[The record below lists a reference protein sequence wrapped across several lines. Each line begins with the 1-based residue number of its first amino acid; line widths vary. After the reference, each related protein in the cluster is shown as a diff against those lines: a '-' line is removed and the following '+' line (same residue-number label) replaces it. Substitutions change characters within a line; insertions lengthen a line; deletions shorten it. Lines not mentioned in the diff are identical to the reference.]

1 MLLSKDLFE
10 IEKNFWT
17 GDAAYYRRHLADDCM
32 VVFTEMAGL
41 KSKEEIASMIKDGM
55 RWRNLDIKE
64 KGLVELCRR
73 RRHPELP
80 SQCHAGDRRAVRG
93 AGQQCLCEAEWRME
107 NGVSSS
113 DAAHAALI
121 EGC

>member
-55 RWRNLDIKE
+55 RWRKLDIKE
-64 KGLVELCRR
+64 KGLVELADGVA
-73 RRHPELP
+73 LL
-80 SQCHAGDRRAVRG
+80 SYQDSATRATG
-93 AGQQCLCEAEWRME
+93 EPFEAL
-107 NGVSSS
+107 VSS
-113 DAAHAALI
+113 AYVKRNGEWKMAFHHQTPLTPH
-121 EGC
+121 